1 MDLGQHQLVCLRP
14 DLVLFLHFGGTS
26 AIWRNGTIGI
36 ARGGRAC
43 PAFAFFAPRSRLN
56 PRFRRNERRGC
67 PPISPAPKAAARR
80 PFCCKRP
87 PAGKET
93 DEQAVGAAHRET
105 GGQEQ
110 DR

>member
-36 ARGGRAC
+36 AREGRAC

-56 PRFRRNERRGC
+56 PRSRRR
-67 PPISPAPKAAARR
+67 RR
-80 PFCCKRP
+80 PGISADLTSTQGRREAAFFVCDGRAPERKRMS
-87 PAGKET
+87 KLL
-93 DEQAVGAAHRET
+93 
-105 GGQEQ
+105 
-110 DR
+110 